1 MGKEATPAPAKAKD
15 APTDKKAD
23 PKGDKEKDKD
33 KQKDDKKDGG
43 KDNTKKKG
51 MVCNWGYLQQYN
63 CLLGF
68 PEEGVDSQFILV
80 KGRIIRDEA
89 RLFKLLSH
97 EVKLLN
103 CQEWLTNK

>member
-1 MGKEATPAPAKAKD
+1 MGKEAAPAKAKD

-23 PKGDKEKDKD
+23 PKEKNKD
-33 KQKDDKKDGG
+33 KQKDDKKDGA

-63 CLLGF
+63 GLLGF

-80 KGRIIRDEA
+80 KGENIRDEVI
-89 RLFKLLSH
+89 LFKAIVSRS
-97 EVKLLN
+97 
-103 CQEWLTNK
+103 